1 TGGRAHDWTCRPPL
15 SPCDTPGPVGAACP
29 RCAAPTGEPGRGRG
43 TLRSWQRAADGCGAG
58 GGAAT
63 ASTGAP
69 HPRPTP
75 RAGPDCSHDPPD
87 TDEADEQEPL
97 GQRKGEFSLPG
108 GRRQRET
115 QQGPGSTAGERPRQ
129 KGPPLPLVA
138 APASP
143 GPQTTSGR
151 PAPLPGTA
159 TGRARE
165 IGRASRRQ

>member
-1 TGGRAHDWTCRPPL
+1 
-15 SPCDTPGPVGAACP
+15 
-29 RCAAPTGEPGRGRG
+29 
-43 TLRSWQRAADGCGAG
+43 
-58 GGAAT
+58 AAT

-159 TGRARE
+159 TGRARDRA
-165 IGRASRRQ
+165 GTPPATRQAASRTPGPGRGRGEDTG